1 MRSDFVEVFPNGFPG
16 IALFVDEEMARK
28 RIKVLLKKRSEF
40 VGYKGSDPIE
50 IEL

>member
-16 IALFVDEEMARK
+16 IALYVDEEMARK
-28 RIKVLLKKRSEF
+28 RIKVLLKKRLNHI
-40 VGYKGSDPIE
+40 GYKESDPVE